1 MLLYNKR
8 YVAVSSSCRR
18 TITHTHIQDMSLL
31 LEEEDLFPLS
41 FAQHSL
47 ATLAS
52 LHNDELDALINM
64 PPPALSNSPTTG
76 SEPDYDYQDDIDLH
90 VTAQTIDDE
99 IFTVDT
105 EPLATPRAAALVVLP
120 WEHHKPLRDDSAD
133 EFADA
138 AQHNYRLWLAS
149 F

>member
-1 MLLYNKR
+1 
-8 YVAVSSSCRR
+8 
-18 TITHTHIQDMSLL
+18 MSLL

-47 ATLAS
+47 ATPAS
-52 LHNDELDALINM
+52 PLHNDELDALINM
-64 PPPALSNSPTTG
+64 PPPALSNSPNPG
-76 SEPDYDYQDDIDLH
+76 SEPDYDWHSYQDEIGLH
-90 VTAQTIDDE
+90 VIAATTDDA

-105 EPLATPRAAALVVLP
+105 EPLETPYRAELVVLP
-120 WEHHKPLRDDSAD
+120 REHDRKLPDETAD

>member
-1 MLLYNKR
+1 
-8 YVAVSSSCRR
+8 
-18 TITHTHIQDMSLL
+18 MSLL

-47 ATLAS
+47 STLHS
-52 LHNDELDALINM
+52 DELDALINM
-64 PPPALSNSPTTG
+64 PPPALSNSPTLG
-76 SEPDYDYQDDIDLH
+76 SEPDYDWSYQDDIAAH
-90 VTAQTIDDE
+90 VTHETMIDD

-105 EPLATPRAAALVVLP
+105 EPLPVPRGAEVVVLP
-120 WEHHKPLRDDSAD
+120 LEHHKPVSEDTAD
-133 EFADA
+133 AFANA